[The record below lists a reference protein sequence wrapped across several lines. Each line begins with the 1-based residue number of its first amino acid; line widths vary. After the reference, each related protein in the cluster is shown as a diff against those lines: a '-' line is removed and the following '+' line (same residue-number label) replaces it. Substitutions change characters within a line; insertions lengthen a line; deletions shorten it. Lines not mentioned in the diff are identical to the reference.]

1 MKSMTLL
8 IRGSMGSLTT
18 FGLIAALFCGS
29 AAAQP
34 PQQHNA
40 DAWNLPRAGAR
51 APERPPQPGGANPAV
66 PRGDLRADITDNARQ
81 RTAPPR
87 EAMPAPPRR

>member
-8 IRGSMGSLTT
+8 ILGSMGSLTALA
-18 FGLIAALFCGS
+18 LIAALSCGV

-34 PQQHNA
+34 PQHNA
-40 DAWNLPRAGAR
+40 GAWNLPRAGAR
-51 APERPPQPGGANPAV
+51 PPERAPQPGGANPAV

-81 RTAPPR
+81 RAMPPR
-87 EAMPAPPRR
+87 EEMPAPPRR

>member
-8 IRGSMGSLTT
+8 VRGSMGSLTALA
-18 FGLIAALFCGS
+18 LITALSCGV

-34 PQQHNA
+34 PQRNA
-40 DAWNLPRAGAR
+40 DGWNLPRAGAR
-51 APERPPQPGGANPAV
+51 PPDGAPQSGRANPPV

-81 RTAPPR
+81 RAVPPR
-87 EAMPAPPRR
+87 AEMPSPPRR

>member
-8 IRGSMGSLTT
+8 IRGSMGSLTAL
-18 FGLIAALFCGS
+18 GLIAALFCGV

-34 PQQHNA
+34 PQHNA
-40 DAWNLPRAGAR
+40 DAWNLPRAGTR
-51 APERPPQPGGANPAV
+51 PPERAPQPGGPRPAV

-81 RTAPPR
+81 RTPPPR
-87 EAMPAPPRR
+87 EAMPAPARR